1 MIKMLSSSFALRFM
15 FLAVLIL
22 DQLVGF
28 AQSSVPKISFQ
39 GVLKTASGAPV
50 SDGEYTFTFSFWSS
64 LTGTSNA
71 DKLLKIGATD
81 PSIPSNQWTETVA
94 LDVAGGIYSHNLGS
108 VTPLNP
114 LNFNGPVY
122 LNIKVG
128 GKDLVPRTEFTYA
141 PFSFSVASAQTVVC
155 SGAVGDIKY
164 SILPPDKFKDVNGD
178 CWVPMDGRD
187 LATTDALYA
196 QGITTLPNGGGAF
209 LRAQDF
215 SVVSGSEAWK
225 PKNASDRDPDRT
237 SSSPVGQLQSDDNKA
252 HNHGM
257 DSAGNHNHN
266 YDDLF
271 YPEAASSLV
280 CNNVNPLY
288 YSNTDPCLKGSNGSD
303 NDNTRIIYKNMNT
316 YFSGSHTH
324 NISSTGGNESRPK
337 NLNFWVYIRIN

>member
-50 SDGEYTFTFSFWSS
+50 PDGEYTFTFSFWSS

-94 LDVAGGIYSHNLGS
+94 LGVAGGIYSHNLGS

-141 PFSFSVASAQTVVC
+141 PFSFSVASAQRVVC

-178 CWVPMDGRD
+178 CWVPLDGRA
-187 LATTDALYA
+187 LSTTDALYA
-196 QGITTLPNGGGAF
+196 QGVTTLPNAGGMF
-209 LRAQDF
+209 IRAQDF

-225 PKNASDRDPDRT
+225 PKNNSDNDPGRT
-237 SSSPVGQLQSDDNKA
+237 SATAPGSFQGDDNKS
-252 HNHGM
+252 HTHTGTTSTNGNHTHSWNFGLEGD
-257 DSAGNHNHN
+257 DSGSGGSYDEFTRRPGSTGDAIAAAGNH
-266 YDDLF
+266 
-271 YPEAASSLV
+271 
-280 CNNVNPLY
+280 
-288 YSNTDPCLKGSNGSD
+288 
-303 NDNTRIIYKNMNT
+303 
-316 YFSGSHTH
+316 SHTFTTDA
-324 NISSTGGNESRPK
+324 SGGEARPK
-337 NLNFWVYIRIN
+337 NLNFWIYIRIN